1 MPYQGTKKAGFFG
14 FLSKKIQKILNFICY
29 SVVSGKVKNLGL
41 SELLRIYLLKFIYKS
56 LTEATNVRGLKDIE
70 GS

>member
-1 MPYQGTKKAGFFG
+1 MPHQGTKKAGFFG
-14 FLSKKIQKILNFICY
+14 FLSKKIPNFICY

-41 SELLRIYLLKFIYKS
+41 SELLRIYLLKFIYKF
-56 LTEATNVRGLKDIE
+56 LTEATNVRGLRDIE

>member
-1 MPYQGTKKAGFFG
+1 MRVRLTDDQGAK
-14 FLSKKIQKILNFICY
+14 C
-29 SVVSGKVKNLGL
+29 SGKVKNLGL
-41 SELLRIYLLKFIYKS
+41 SELLRIYLLKFIYKF